1 MNWAAPLWLVALL
14 GVLAMV
20 GVVGLSGYLHRRR
33 LGAVFGGEFVWRIL
47 PLGVRVR
54 RALRDGLGILGL
66 ACAVIALAE
75 PRFDKE
81 IQTITARGTD
91 LVFCVDLSRSMDAQD
106 VDPSRLERAR
116 REIADLTKL
125 LAGDRVGLVLYA
137 GGAYPRLPLTEDYR
151 SIELVLRESDT
162 STFEAQ
168 GSELGSAIRSAL
180 RLLANSKTEA
190 GQAIIVF
197 SDGESH
203 DGDAAAEAAREA
215 ADQGV
220 AVYTVGIGREASPIP
235 IEKGRWLR
243 EGQDTVLTTPDASI
257 LKEVSRITGGA
268 FVKSVASAD
277 DMRQLY
283 QGAIRPSVRA
293 IERDTQQTEVWRS
306 AYQWPLGLALLFLLV
321 SAWIGD
327 GKRAFGAALGLLL
340 VGLSG
345 VPAPAMAGDLAEA
358 DALYRAGR
366 FGEAAEQL
374 TELSLERPSDAEI
387 QERLAAARY
396 RDEDYEGAARAF
408 DQASRLQ
415 GDGDPQALFGSGN
428 AHYLAG
434 RLDEALKRYD
444 QLLEADPDHPGATAN
459 REMLLNELEARRVIQ
474 PPPPP
479 PPEPKDGED
488 EEQDKPS
495 EEEQEEQQQQQN
507 QQSEQQEASEEQ
519 QEDSEE
525 QEPSEADQQE
535 NPDDSPSEQ
544 DANEDPSEGGAAGEP
559 EESGPITDGEAHRLL
574 DSVEEGR
581 QKVQISGP
589 PGGKP
594 W

>member
-1 MNWAAPLWLVALL
+1 MNWASPLWLMALFAVA
-14 GVLAMV
+14 AMT
-20 GVVGLSGYLHRRR
+20 GVVGLSGYLHRSR
-33 LGAVFGGEFVWRIL
+33 LRGVFGGEFVWRIL
-47 PLGVRVR
+47 PMGVRVR
-54 RALRDGLGILGL
+54 RTLRDGLGLLGL

-91 LVFCVDLSRSMDAQD
+91 LVLCVDLSRSMDAQD

-125 LAGDRVGLVLYA
+125 LEGDRVGVVLYA

-151 SIELVLRESDT
+151 AIEMVMRESDT

-168 GSELGSAIRSAL
+168 GSQLGSAIRAAS
-180 RLLANSKTEA
+180 RLLGNSKTDA

-203 DGDAAAEAAREA
+203 DGDGALEAAREA
-215 ADQGV
+215 AEEGIV
-220 AVYTVGIGREASPIP
+220 VYGVGIGREASPIP
-235 IEKGRWLR
+235 MDKGRWLR

-257 LKEVSRITGGA
+257 LKEVARITGGA
-268 FVKSVASAD
+268 YVKSVASAD

-283 QGAIRPSVRA
+283 QGAIRPNVRA
-293 IERDTQQTEVWRS
+293 VERETQQAEVWRS
-306 AYQWPLGLALLFLLV
+306 AYQWPLGVGLFLLLV

-340 VGLSG
+340 VALSG
-345 VPAPAMAGDLAEA
+345 VPAPALATDLAEA

-366 FGEAAEQL
+366 FGEAAEHL
-374 TELSLERPSDAEI
+374 TELSLERPGDAEI

-396 RDEDYEGAARAF
+396 RDEDFEGAARAF
-408 DQASRLQ
+408 DQASRLR
-415 GDGDPQALFGSGN
+415 GDGDPDALFGSGN

-434 RLDEALKRYD
+434 RLDEALERYE
-444 QLLEADPDHPGATAN
+444 QLLEADPNHPGATAN
-459 REMLLNELEARRVIQ
+459 REMLLKELEARRLIQ

-479 PPEPKDGED
+479 PPQPKDGED

-495 EEEQEEQQQQQN
+495 EDEQQDQQSQN
-507 QQSEQQEASEEQ
+507 QQSEQEGSPSEPQEESSEQ
-519 QEDSEE
+519 QEPAEDE
-525 QEPSEADQQE
+525 QTG
-535 NPDDSPSEQ
+535 NPDDASSE
-544 DANEDPSEGGAAGEP
+544 EDPNQDPAEGGSAEDP

-574 DSVEEGR
+574 DSVEEGG
-581 QKVQISGP
+581 QKIQISGP